1 MNYIIERLKEASTWR
16 GIMAFITG
24 IGIAISPELQAQ
36 IITLGLAAM
45 GMVGMVA
52 KDKNNG

>member
-24 IGIAISPELQAQ
+24 IGIAVSPELQAQ